1 MVGDVSGVLH
11 SLLLVCPMLCFR
23 GLWSELSGV
32 LFMILWGVLGCVCG
46 GCLTS
51 GGVNHC
57 VAICVLVSL
66 GSGCWLFVCGR
77 EGRGVKPLSDRS
89 ADRVPG

>member
-23 GLWSELSGV
+23 CLWSELSEV
-32 LFMILWGVLGCVCG
+32 LFMILWGVLGCVRG

-77 EGRGVKPLSDRS
+77 EGRGVKPLFDRG
-89 ADRVPG
+89 ADRVLG